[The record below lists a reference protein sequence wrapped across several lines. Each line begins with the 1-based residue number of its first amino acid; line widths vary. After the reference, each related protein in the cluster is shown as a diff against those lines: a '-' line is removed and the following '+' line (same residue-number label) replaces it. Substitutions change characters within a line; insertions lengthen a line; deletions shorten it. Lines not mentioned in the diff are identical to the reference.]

1 MERVSIKAERDFPDG
16 IFFFPLSSPRD
27 EVEEKHKSSSY
38 HRHSYH
44 LLQHDSQDASAEQ
57 RYQSAQPPLS
67 PCMDSA
73 QAAFVPLSPASL
85 QVCDECLCFVS
96 WVNVCLQPSFPNVL
110 MTSAP
115 LKIGLWALSSL
126 FSVGK
131 GLIVLLLKAGTKL
144 GLITSKNLLRDQFP
158 SIVPYIR

>member
-1 MERVSIKAERDFPDG
+1 MVFSFFSFP
-16 IFFFPLSSPRD
+16 SPRD

-67 PCMDSA
+67 PRMDSV
-73 QAAFVPLSPASL
+73 QAAFVLLSPASL
-85 QVCDECLCFVS
+85 HVWGECLCFVS
-96 WVNVCLQPSFPNVL
+96 WLNVHMQSSFHNVL
-110 MTSAP
+110 MTSADHE
-115 LKIGLWALSSL
+115 IGLWALSNL

-131 GLIVLLLKAGTKL
+131 GLTGLLLRAWSKL
-144 GLITSKNLLRDQFP
+144 GLITSENLLRDQFP
-158 SIVPYIR
+158 NTVP

>member
-1 MERVSIKAERDFPDG
+1 M
-16 IFFFPLSSPRD
+16 
-27 EVEEKHKSSSY
+27 
-38 HRHSYH
+38 
-44 LLQHDSQDASAEQ
+44 
-57 RYQSAQPPLS
+57 
-67 PCMDSA
+67 
-73 QAAFVPLSPASL
+73 
-85 QVCDECLCFVS
+85 
-96 WVNVCLQPSFPNVL
+96 CLQPSFPNVL

>member
-1 MERVSIKAERDFPDG
+1 MERGNIQAERDFNDSV
-16 IFFFPLSSPRD
+16 FFFPLSSPRD

-57 RYQSAQPPLS
+57 RYQSAQAPLS

-85 QVCDECLCFVS
+85 HVWGEWLCSVSCLD
-96 WVNVCLQPSFPNVL
+96 VCLQPSFPDVL
-110 MTSAP
+110 MTSVH
-115 LKIGLWALSSL
+115 LKIGLWALPSL

-131 GLIVLLLKAGTKL
+131 GLIVLLLKA
-144 GLITSKNLLRDQFP
+144 
-158 SIVPYIR
+158 